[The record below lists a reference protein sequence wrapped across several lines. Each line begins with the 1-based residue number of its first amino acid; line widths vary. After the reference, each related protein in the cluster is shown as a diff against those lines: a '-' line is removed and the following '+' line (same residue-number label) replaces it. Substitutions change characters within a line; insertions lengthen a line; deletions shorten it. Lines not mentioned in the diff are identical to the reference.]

1 MKIIITGSAGFI
13 GYHLALSLL
22 NDGFSV
28 LGIDNL
34 NSYYDPQLKK
44 DRLKNLKNFDN
55 FKFKKIDIAN
65 KRDLIKAFTVFSPE
79 RVVNLAA
86 QAGVRYSITNPY
98 AYLNSNLVGFLNV
111 LESCKETKVDGL
123 IYASSSSIYGKI
135 KETPFSENQKTDS
148 PISLYGATKKSNEL
162 IAHSY
167 SHLYNLKTTGL
178 RYFTVY
184 GPWYRPDMAMF
195 IFIKKILNGESIPVY
210 NYGKMRR
217 DFTFI
222 DDIISGTRSAISK
235 NYDCEI
241 FNLGNSKSEELLKMI
256 SVIEKN
262 LKVNAKLNLL
272 PMQQGDVVETFAD
285 INYTYEML
293 NYKPK
298 TKIEVG
304 IPFLVEWFRNY
315 YNV

>member
-1 MKIIITGSAGFI
+1 M
-13 GYHLALSLL
+13 
-22 NDGFSV
+22 
-28 LGIDNL
+28 
-34 NSYYDPQLKK
+34 
-44 DRLKNLKNFDN
+44 
-55 FKFKKIDIAN
+55 
-65 KRDLIKAFTVFSPE
+65 
-79 RVVNLAA
+79 VNLAA